1 MTEIS
6 LTINE
11 RTYQVTCD
19 DGQEDHLRR
28 LAGHLDE
35 RIQGLVGAVGQVGE
49 SRLLV
54 MASLMFADE
63 LFEAYK
69 ENHALKAADGSAGG
83 GAQLRGSLRGPSVTV
98 IQAGRLRASRATIS
112 PASARPP
119 LGLRRRRSGFARPT
133 QDR

>member
-1 MTEIS
+1 MPEIS
-6 LTINE
+6 LKINE

-19 DGQEDHLRR
+19 DGQDDHLRR
-28 LAGHLDE
+28 LASHLDE

-69 ENHALKAADGSAGG
+69 ENHALKGADSGAGQEDAGAGQEDAGAAAALETCAQRIETIAARL
-83 GAQLRGSLRGPSVTV
+83 GA
-98 IQAGRLRASRATIS
+98 A
-112 PASARPP
+112 
-119 LGLRRRRSGFARPT
+119 
-133 QDR
+133 